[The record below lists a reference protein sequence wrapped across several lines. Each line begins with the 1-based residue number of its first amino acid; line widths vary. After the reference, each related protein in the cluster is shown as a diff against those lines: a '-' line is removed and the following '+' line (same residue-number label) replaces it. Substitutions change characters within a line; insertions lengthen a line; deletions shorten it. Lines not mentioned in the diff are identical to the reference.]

1 MNCWAVMTCPQ
12 DASHISTPSG
22 TNSQD
27 RSYTCHTYRCSFAR
41 KAWPIQHI
49 CWVTRSKAIER
60 NPSSHTKQ
68 FQPFLMHSMT
78 LLTRSRKNYRTCEL
92 WSTPWASW
100 WPEPKDVGRFGAR
113 GRTLFQAIKKKK
125 ATTPKEYLWMYSS
138 ALDVPKGSNKTLAV
152 PARRSLDM
160 LAAQTIIYIYQ
171 QTSCTSAPQACF
183 TSRGPRSAAS
193 KAHVTCIYLYIRY
206 ITQTVACTGS
216 NIKSSLRIGLPIWR
230 LERSQL
236 LAQWI
241 RTSEIAL
248 KTDHSQHV

>member
-160 LAAQTIIYIYQ
+160 LAAQTIIYIYISTDQ
-171 QTSCTSAPQACF
+171 
-183 TSRGPRSAAS
+183 
-193 KAHVTCIYLYIRY
+193 LYFRP
-206 ITQTVACTGS
+206 
-216 NIKSSLRIGLPIWR
+216 SSMF
-230 LERSQL
+230 
-236 LAQWI
+236 
-241 RTSEIAL
+241 
-248 KTDHSQHV
+248 H